1 MKEETQE
8 EIVRYRDLQKIKT
21 EEEYKAALER
31 LEYYKR
37 EYTWMQETKEPL
49 KEVKKELEALLPM
62 FNCEKTESQRYFLR
76 CINLLNAKSKQ
87 IENGEYLPNLKRN
100 ITALVVTTKQYE
112 QRQEEYSVLQILVGI
127 LKRDKK
133 ILEAL
138 RIDNLFE
145 RTLITGNIP
154 AEKDLSL
161 QEPAYLA
168 KYISDHYNLVGI
180 EVPEYKQ
187 NLALVPVNSEGKI
200 TPEQEFVSKMVTEY
214 LEESR
219 QNVPH
224 VPKHKG
230 HEKSILS
237 KEEKQSEQE
246 KSTREN
252 LERDSISK
260 DEKQVEYKDLE
271 REYIDRS
278 ILSNKDKNQ
287 KNLDEGE
294 INQ

>member
-1 MKEETQE
+1 MREETQE

-62 FNCEKTESQRYFLR
+62 FNGEKTESQRYFLR
-76 CINLLNAKSKQ
+76 CINLLNAKSRQ
-87 IENGEYLPNLKRN
+87 IETGEYLPNLKRN

-112 QRQEEYSVLQILVGI
+112 QRQEEYSISQILIGI

-145 RTLITGNIP
+145 RTLMLGNIP

-161 QEPAYLA
+161 QEPEYLA
-168 KYISDHYNLVGI
+168 KYIGEHYNLVGI
-180 EVPEYKQ
+180 EVPDYKK
-187 NLALVPVNSEGKI
+187 NLALVPVSPEGKI
-200 TPEQEFVSKMVTEY
+200 TKEQEFVSKMVAES
-214 LEESR
+214 LEDTR
-219 QNVPH
+219 QNVPRIL
-224 VPKHKG
+224 KHKG
-230 HEKSILS
+230 HERYSLE
-237 KEEKQSEQE
+237 KEEKQEEQE
-246 KSTREN
+246 KSLYET
-252 LERDSISK
+252 LEK
-260 DEKQVEYKDLE
+260 E
-271 REYIDRS
+271 RVQSVIK
-278 ILSNKDKNQ
+278 KDKQSSEKDRN
-287 KNLDEGE
+287 NYNEGE
-294 INQ
+294 IN